1 MECLKNLRSGLRTI
15 SQSVQ
20 VVCELSFQILTS
32 TEKLISLLRR
42 GLKEEQARILE
53 KKNCKTPSGKESNM
67 LLKTKY

>member
-42 GLKEEQARILE
+42 GLKEEQTRILG
-53 KKNCKTPSGKESNM
+53 KKIVKHHLAKSLICC
-67 LLKTKY
+67 